1 MNIPKHIHL
10 YRKDLELKNY
20 AENTMKNLYMM
31 KIYEFLYSS

>member
-20 AENTMKNLYMM
+20 AENTMKNLYDED
-31 KIYEFLYSS
+31 IRIFIF